1 MRASIALWAVFVLLV
16 QRWPPWEEGIRVQ
29 YAWDVRFYEL
39 IARAAPGFPETEM
52 LRAYAQR
59 FPSHWLV
66 GAVHDLTDAPI
77 RTLYRVAT
85 LACIALA
92 VFAVHRA
99 LVAVGVGARGHAL
112 AIGAFAASAYPVH
125 YLLAA
130 PGMLSDAVFVLGLA
144 VTVLGLAR
152 GGLRLAVAGLA
163 LAVLGR
169 QTALPVALAA
179 ALWVALAP
187 TWRPRRALAATAL
200 VAVPAVLYAF
210 LQVASDGF
218 SRPRPAGID
227 DLTVLGFLTGVEPF
241 AEHVGLVVLG
251 VAVPAALVA
260 GAWLR
265 TRARPPLGPLLL
277 AVAVVAQPLLLGPLA
292 NLSNEPRLA
301 GLAAPAL
308 AVAAGALLTD
318 VRLGR
323 AETLVCAAAIA
334 AGGLHH
340 RYTVAGPGSNVAW
353 AVLELLAAAVILVTL
368 AHRRPRGRV
377 TGRAVRDALRSPP
390 PPPRPGLRAQPR
402 RSRSR

>member
-1 MRASIALWAVFVLLV
+1 LLV

-39 IARAAPGFPETEM
+39 IARAAPGFPETDM

-66 GAVHDLTDAPI
+66 GALHDATDAPI

-85 LACIALA
+85 LACLALA
-92 VFAVHRA
+92 LVAVHRA
-99 LVAVGVGARGHAL
+99 VVGARAGLRGHAL
-112 AIGAFAASAYPVH
+112 AVGAFAASAYPVH

-144 VTVLGLAR
+144 MALLGLAR
-152 GGLRLAVAGLA
+152 GGLRLALAGLA

-179 ALWVALAP
+179 ALWVVFAP
-187 TWRPRRALAATAL
+187 AWRPRRAVAAAAL
-200 VAVPAVLYAF
+200 IAVPAVLYAV
-210 LQVASDGF
+210 LHVASDGF

-227 DLTVLGFLTGVEPF
+227 DLTVIGFLTGVEPF

-251 VAVPAALVA
+251 IAVPAALVA

-265 TRARPPLGPLLL
+265 TRGRLPLGPLLL
-277 AVAVVAQPLLLGPLA
+277 AAAVVAQPLLLGPLA
-292 NLSNEPRLA
+292 NVSNEPRLA

-308 AVAAGALLTD
+308 AVAAGALLAD
-318 VRLGR
+318 ARLSR

-334 AGGLHH
+334 VGGLHH
-340 RYTVAGPGSNVAW
+340 RYTVLGPGSNVAW
-353 AVLELLAAAVILVTL
+353 AVLELGAAALIVLVL
-368 AHRRPRGRV
+368 W
-377 TGRAVRDALRSPP
+377 
-390 PPPRPGLRAQPR
+390 RPGVRRRQLAQ
-402 RSRSR
+402 